1 MPVHISSEIGALR
14 AVLVH
19 EPGNEVL
26 AVTPETRRDFL
37 YADIIELETARS
49 EHQTLVAVLQRF
61 AEVHEVGDLLR
72 HIAESAD
79 ARELLASRTAHLTPT
94 GTLSKQLADRPAEEL
109 VAMLV
114 HGIEDEA
121 GPIAQMLNEGGY
133 ALPPLPNLFFM
144 RDIGM
149 VIGEHAVIGSMRHEA
164 RWSEELLVKALFM
177 CHPALRNRG
186 ILYDGSEERR
196 LDYTIEGG
204 DVHMAR
210 EDLLI
215 VGLSDRTSAMCLD
228 HLCDI
233 VLSQCGISDVIVVAM
248 RGEPT
253 AVHLDMIFA
262 QIDRGLCV
270 VSPPQFLGPQRLAVL
285 HRRKGKAGVREM
297 PDLFSALK
305 EVDFALEPILC
316 GGSDRTPQEREQW
329 ASGCNLLAIRPG
341 LAVAYRRN
349 EVTLVELEKA
359 GFRIVDCE
367 AFLRD
372 EDQIA
377 DGENAIITIR
387 GSELVRGGGGPRCMT
402 LPLLRDAI

>member
-1 MPVHISSEIGALR
+1 MPVHIFSEIGALQ

-37 YADIIELETARS
+37 YTDIIELETARS
-49 EHQTLVAVLQRF
+49 EHRTMVAVLQRF
-61 AEVHEVGDLLR
+61 AEVHEAADLLR

-79 ARELLASRTAHLTPT
+79 ARELLASRTAHLTPKV
-94 GTLSKQLADRPAEEL
+94 TLSKQVADQSAEEL
-109 VAMLV
+109 VAKLV
-114 HGIEDEA
+114 HGIEHDP
-121 GPIAQMLNEGGY
+121 GPIAQMLNEGSY

-144 RDIGM
+144 RDVGM
-149 VIGEHAVIGSMRHEA
+149 VIGEHAVVGSMRHEA
-164 RWSEELLVKALFM
+164 RWSEELLVKALFL

-204 DVHMAR
+204 DVHMVR

-215 VGLSDRTSAMCLD
+215 VGLSDRTSAMGLD
-228 HLCDI
+228 HLCDM

-253 AVHLDMIFA
+253 AVHLDMIFT
-262 QIDRGLCV
+262 QVDRGQCV
-270 VSPPQFLGPQRLAVL
+270 VSPSKFLGPQRLAVL
-285 HRRKGKAGVREM
+285 HRRKGKVGVREM
-297 PDLFSALK
+297 PDFFSALK
-305 EVDFALEPILC
+305 EVDLDLEPILC
-316 GGSDRTPQEREQW
+316 GGSDRALQQREQW

-349 EVTLVELEKA
+349 EATLMEFEKA
-359 GFRIVDCE
+359 GFRIVDFE
-367 AFLRD
+367 PFLLG
-372 EDQIA
+372 EDHIG

-387 GSELVRGGGGPRCMT
+387 GSELVRGGGGPRCMS
-402 LPLLRDAI
+402 LPLVRDGI